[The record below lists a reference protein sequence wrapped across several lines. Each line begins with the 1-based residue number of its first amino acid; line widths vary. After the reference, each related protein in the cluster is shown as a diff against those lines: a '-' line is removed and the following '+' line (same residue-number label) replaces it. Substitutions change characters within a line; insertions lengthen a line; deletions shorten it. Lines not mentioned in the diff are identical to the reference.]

1 MVKRIDFE
9 ILGIKGF
16 EMKIEALENQ
26 SESWKS
32 PGGYELCANICFPVK
47 QLSYLLC
54 SDIVSATMSTKP
66 ITFSRSQAGWIWRA
80 DRSVSNIS
88 LFGVI
93 CYV

>member
-32 PGGYELCANICFPVK
+32 PGGYELCANIK
-47 QLSYLLC
+47 YLH
-54 SDIVSATMSTKP
+54 K
-66 ITFSRSQAGWIWRA
+66 
-80 DRSVSNIS
+80 
-88 LFGVI
+88 
-93 CYV
+93 